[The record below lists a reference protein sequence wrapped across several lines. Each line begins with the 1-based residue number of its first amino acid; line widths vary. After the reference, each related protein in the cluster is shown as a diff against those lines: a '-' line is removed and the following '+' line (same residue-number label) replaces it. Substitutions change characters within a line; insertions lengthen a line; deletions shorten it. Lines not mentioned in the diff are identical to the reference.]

1 MSKNLTEGGILRAR
15 IKDSGLTIQGAAD
28 KLHMSRQNLH
38 NYFTK
43 QTLDEDF
50 LHKVKR
56 VLNIDLI
63 NTYNFDSDPQP
74 LMVSEP
80 ESPAL
85 KRAKYGSVIALNNSD
100 YVVMEVPLV
109 NKFAYAGYLAGYGD
123 NVYIKTLPQYA
134 FMVDK
139 EYKGAYL
146 AFEVKGDSM
155 DNGTRDGYVEGDI
168 VLGRE
173 VPYHH
178 WANKLHINKWDFVI
192 VTKNDGILIKKIT
205 EHNTANGDIVL
216 HSLNELY
223 TDIKMNLKD
232 VAQIFNVVQ
241 VSIKK

>member
-1 MSKNLTEGGILRAR
+1 MSKNLTQGEALRAK
-15 IKDSGLTIQGAAD
+15 IKDTGLTIQGAAD

-43 QTLDEDF
+43 PTLDEDF
-50 LHKVKR
+50 LHKIKR

-63 NTYNFDSDPQP
+63 NTYPDSES
-74 LMVSEP
+74 LMMVKEP
-80 ESPAL
+80 DAPGL
-85 KRAKYGSVIALNNSD
+85 IRPAKYGSVIALNNSD

-123 NVYIKTLPQYA
+123 NVYIKALPQYA

-168 VLGRE
+168 VLGRQ
-173 VPYHH
+173 VPQHH
-178 WANKLHINKWDFVI
+178 WANKLHIHKWDFVI
-192 VTKNDGILIKKIT
+192 VTKNDGILIKKII
-205 EHNTANGDIVL
+205 EHNTTNGDIIL

-223 TDIKMNLKD
+223 SDIKMNLKD
-232 VAQIFNVVQ
+232 VSQIFNVVQ